1 MSCKFCLIESLKAK
15 KGVKGPLNELF
26 QYSNQVMQAL
36 LCLLKGQVSSKLSC
50 AGTAQKAG
58 QFLYSAAV
66 LGPDLSPQ
74 IAHFKVAM
82 WILIRHPNIDI
93 NSCIVNRTTLHRK
106 WAKYSKVFSFFYQVT
121 QACFFFFQKSTHAER
136 LENAKAAWILIM
148 LDMQQGAT
156 L

>member
-50 AGTAQKAG
+50 VRTAQKAG

-66 LGPDLSPQ
+66 LGPDLSPR
-74 IAHFKVAM
+74 IARFKVAM
-82 WILIRHPNIDI
+82 WILIRYPNIDI
-93 NSCIVNRTTLHRK
+93 NSCIVNRTTLHRNR
-106 WAKYSKVFSFFYQVT
+106 AKCSKVFSLSGYPGM
-121 QACFFFFQKSTHAER
+121 FFFKKSTHAER
-136 LENAKAAWILIM
+136 LGNAKAAWILIM